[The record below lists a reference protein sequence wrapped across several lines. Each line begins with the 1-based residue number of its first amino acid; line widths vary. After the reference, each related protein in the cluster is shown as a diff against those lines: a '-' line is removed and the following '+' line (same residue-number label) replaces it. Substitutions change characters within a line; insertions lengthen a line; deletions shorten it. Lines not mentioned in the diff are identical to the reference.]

1 MASLRSLFSLV
12 AAALATEEQVTV
24 SDFFVHKQ
32 ASTIGNSI
40 NSVSFRLKGA
50 IQELQCSAGEIAYP
64 EPVKLLSC
72 SDSKYAFTLWPG
84 TSHDDF
90 RVIIHHDVGDRYVI
104 KKTLM
109 VHCLTR
115 LRCSKANLR
124 GAANVATVC
133 DENDVDNASDVICRQ
148 INPVSFSIDGPI
160 AWTFA
165 EKAFASFNRWTSR
178 PEI

>member
-90 RVIIHHDVGDRYVI
+90 RVIIHHDVGDR
-104 KKTLM
+104 
-109 VHCLTR
+109 
-115 LRCSKANLR
+115 KANLR